1 MCSITPPPTTYKR
14 LALLDAHTQR
24 RLAACGASSVYV
36 DDAHSPTGRRVVF
49 TQSCSLSVCLR
60 CAERR
65 DRERQSIITTNMS
78 RIMRQ
83 YSGQVF
89 YSLTVTN
96 PLVCDDEIRRLT
108 LRTNRILGNMTRT
121 KAAKKL
127 GFSGLF
133 RAIEVKKIAPEKI
146 NLHTHVLL
154 SFDPECGFNSGE
166 LDELC
171 GRYFGT
177 QYDLRPVTTNDRYA
191 SIGAAVS
198 AFARYMGKGFAS
210 VARGHLTPF
219 FQQMATVLRGLRRYA
234 GSGIFRDILK
244 RPDTKKTTVQDGEK
258 IYLKSKKSGR
268 IIEAFY
274 DSARGFF
281 GSFGIGRPRKKQTPP
296 EPPPQPPPTPITDP
310 NNRVAAALAAFD
322 AQTAAHVARAAASN
336 APYRPTG

>member
-1 MCSITPPPTTYKR
+1 MVNSITTPPATYKR
-14 LALLDAHTQR
+14 STLLDAHTHR

-36 DDAHSPTGRRVVF
+36 DDAHSPTGRRAVF

-65 DRERQSIITTNMS
+65 DRERQSIIATNMS

-154 SFDPECGFNSGE
+154 SFDPECGFNSDE
-166 LDELC
+166 LDALC

-191 SIGAAVS
+191 SIGAAVG
-198 AFARYMGKGFAS
+198 AFARYLGKNFAS
-210 VARGHLTPF
+210 VARGKLTPF

-234 GSGIFRDILK
+234 GSGIFRDILQ
-244 RPDTKKTTVQDGEK
+244 RPETKKSTVQDGEK
-258 IYLKSKKSGR
+258 IYLQSKKSGR
-268 IIEAFY
+268 IITAFY

-281 GSFGIGRPRKKQTPP
+281 GSFGISRPRKKQPT
-296 EPPPQPPPTPITDP
+296 PQPPPVPITDP

-336 APYRPTG
+336 APYRTTG